1 MLKKISLGVIGPGNH
16 FEKNIFPI
24 IKKYKF
30 VKIKSFLSNKKF
42 FLNKFT
48 CKNESEFFKNDYDF
62 VYISTPNVTHE
73 KYIIK
78 SLKCGYHVICE
89 KPFLTRKKNLN
100 KILNLS
106 KQKKKLIIESFMYM
120 HHPVFKEIEKSI
132 KSKKY
137 GKLNYVISNFKFP
150 FLNKNNNRYK
160 KDKGNGFWFD
170 AACYLISF
178 DNYFFG
184 VKKKIKKINIKDK
197 VELRGAM
204 TLESNNIKRYYFWG
218 EGQEYKNDLE
228 LFFSK
233 ATIFVNQ
240 FYAKRHDDKI
250 KLKIFKNRKIF
261 EKVFVKQNHFELMFK
276 DIFKN
281 YKKIEYQNFHRKIIN
296 DQSKFLI

>member
-1 MLKKISLGVIGPGNH
+1 MLKKLSLGVIGPGNH
-16 FEKNIFPI
+16 FKKNIFPT
-24 IKKYKF
+24 IKKCKF
-30 VKIKSFLSNKKF
+30 IKIKSFLSSKKF

-48 CKNESEFFKNDYDF
+48 YKNESEFFKNDYDF

-78 SLKCGYHVICE
+78 SLNNNYNVICE

-106 KQKKKLIIESFMYM
+106 KKKKKLIIESFMYM
-120 HHPVFKEIEKSI
+120 YHPVFKEIEKSI

-137 GKLNYVISNFKFP
+137 GKLNYLISNFKFA
-150 FLNKNNNRYK
+150 FLNKNNNRYR

-184 VKKKIKKINIKDK
+184 IKKKIKKINIKDK

-261 EKVFVKQNHFELMFK
+261 EKVFAKKNHFELMFK
-276 DIFKN
+276 DILKN
-281 YKKIEYQNFHRKIIN
+281 YKKIEYQNFHRKIIY

>member
-1 MLKKISLGVIGPGNH
+1 MLKKINLGVIGPGNH

-30 VKIKSFLSNKKF
+30 IKIKSFLSNKKF
-42 FLNKFT
+42 FFNKFT
-48 CKNESEFFKNDYDF
+48 CKNESEFFKDDYDF

-78 SLKCGYHVICE
+78 SLNNSYNVICE

-106 KQKKKLIIESFMYM
+106 KKKKKLIIESFMYM
-120 HHPVFKEIEKSI
+120 HHPVFREVEKII
-132 KSKKY
+132 KLKKY
-137 GKLNYVISNFKFP
+137 GKLNYLISNFKFP

-160 KDKGNGFWFD
+160 KNKGNGFWFD
-170 AACYLISF
+170 AASYLISF

-184 VKKKIKKINIKDK
+184 IKKKIKKINIKDK

-204 TLESNNIKRYYFWG
+204 TFKSNNVKRYYFWG

-240 FYAKRHDDKI
+240 FYAKRNDDKI

-276 DIFKN
+276 NIFKN

>member
-1 MLKKISLGVIGPGNH
+1 MLKKLSLGVIGPGNH
-16 FEKNIFPI
+16 FKKNIFPV
-24 IKKYKF
+24 IKKYKYI
-30 VKIKSFLSNKKF
+30 KIKSFLSNKKF
-42 FLNKFT
+42 FFNKFT
-48 CKNESEFFKNDYDF
+48 CKNESEFFKNNYDF

-78 SLKCGYHVICE
+78 SLNNGYHVICE
-89 KPFLTRKKNLN
+89 KPFLTRKKNLS

-106 KQKKKLIIESFMYM
+106 KKKKKLIIKSFMYM

-137 GKLNYVISNFKFP
+137 GKLNYLISNFKFP
-150 FLNKNNNRYK
+150 FLDKNNNRYK
-160 KDKGNGFWFD
+160 KNKGNGFWFD
-170 AACYLISF
+170 TACYLISF

-184 VKKKIKKINIKDK
+184 INKKIKKINIKDK
-197 VELRGAM
+197 IELRGAM
-204 TLESNNIKRYYFWG
+204 TLDSNNVKRYYFWG

-240 FYAKRHDDKI
+240 FYAKRNDDKI
-250 KLKIFKNRKIF
+250 KLRIFKNRRVF
-261 EKVFVKQNHFELMFK
+261 EKVFVKKNHFELMFK

-281 YKKIEYQNFHRKIIN
+281 YKKIEYQNFHRKIIDN
-296 DQSKFLI
+296 QSKFLI